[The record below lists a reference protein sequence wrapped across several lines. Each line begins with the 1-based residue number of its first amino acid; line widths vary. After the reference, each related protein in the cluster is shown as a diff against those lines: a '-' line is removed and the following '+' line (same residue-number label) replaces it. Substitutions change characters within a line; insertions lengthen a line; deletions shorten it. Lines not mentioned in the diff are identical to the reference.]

1 MNLRSCPR
9 EKELALMLELG
20 HWPNACPAEL
30 QEHVAACNACRARVT
45 VTQAFRSERDHAI
58 AQPRLEPSGVL
69 WWRAQ
74 LRRRNTALER
84 LSRPLFG
91 AQIFAVIVA
100 LAAAGVYLGWQLRQG
115 ASWFADLTRALHF
128 TALLPPALQNSPL
141 AGVAMVLLVALATL
155 AGGVVLYRASDR

>member
-1 MNLRSCPR
+1 MNLRPCAR
-9 EKELALMLELG
+9 EKELAVLLQLG
-20 HWPNACPAEL
+20 HWPHACPAEL
-30 QEHVAACNACRARVT
+30 QQHVAACNACRARLA
-45 VTQAFRSERDHAI
+45 VTQAFHIERDHAI

-74 LRRRNTALER
+74 LRRRNAAFER

-91 AQIFAVIVA
+91 AQIFAVA
-100 LAAAGVYLGWQLRQG
+100 LALVAAGAYFGLRLYQG

-141 AGVAMVLLVALATL
+141 AGAAMVLLVALAAL
-155 AGGVVLYRASDR
+155 AGGVALYVTSDR